1 MAHSCESFEPV
12 CDPDMPAGLLAER
25 REKECKSLGDLLKV
39 AERIR
44 TMREC
49 HRWLFTEHGAYH
61 ALRSGFGGV
70 GLSKR
75 VLESYWPMLR
85 PILAA
90 PH

>member
-1 MAHSCESFEPV
+1 MAHSYELSFEPV

-25 REKECKSLGDLLKV
+25 REKECKSLGD
-39 AERIR
+39 
-44 TMREC
+44 
-49 HRWLFTEHGAYH
+49 RWLFTEHGAYH